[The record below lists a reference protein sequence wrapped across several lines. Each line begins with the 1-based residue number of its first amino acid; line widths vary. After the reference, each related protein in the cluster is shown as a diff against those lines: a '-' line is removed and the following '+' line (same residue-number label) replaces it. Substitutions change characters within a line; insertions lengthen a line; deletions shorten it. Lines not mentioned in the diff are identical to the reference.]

1 MRADLARVGAIL
13 VLGIAMLITGL
24 RFLQARFSERG
35 HYRLYVQFSDA
46 RNVSVGASVLMAGV
60 PVGFVRDV
68 ALVGTPP
75 VAELTLAIREA
86 VRIPRGSTF
95 RLVGGTLL
103 PTETRVEII
112 PPTTLSD
119 YLRPNER
126 LVGENPLDF
135 NAALNRL
142 TPQAERTL
150 AELRRTLAAARNLLE
165 DQQLRQSLL
174 QTLDAV
180 ERATEQ
186 TTRLLAQADRL
197 IAENRAT
204 IRQLLGQ
211 AASAT
216 RELRLA
222 LQNANRLL
230 SDPQLRDDLQATL
243 ASARAAAE
251 RAESA
256 LQQVNALV
264 SDPQLQDD
272 VRQTAHNLRTL
283 SERASTLADKTETV
297 LENATE
303 LTRNLNETV
312 TESRAVIQQAKS
324 TFERVNNALENA
336 VSLRTLGFEDATY
349 RLDLGFNAQTERY
362 RTDVLVTFFTR
373 DRRTVSLGLYDLTEG
388 NKLIAQYGTPLS
400 PQLHLRYGLYAA
412 KPGVGV
418 DYRFSGRGLLT
429 LDMFDPNDWQG
440 NLRLN
445 WRVSEHI
452 LLWGGIESPFRRN
465 QPAFGVRIE
474 R

>member
-60 PVGFVRDV
+60 PVGFVRDI
-68 ALVGTPP
+68 ALVGAPP
-75 VAELTLAIREA
+75 VAELTLAIREE

-112 PPTTLSD
+112 PPTAVSD

-150 AELRRTLAAARNLLE
+150 VELRRTLAAARHLLE

-186 TTRLLAQADRL
+186 TTRLLTQADRL

-204 IRQLLGQ
+204 IRHLLGQ

-222 LQNANRLL
+222 LQTANRLL

-264 SDPQLQDD
+264 SDPQLQND

-312 TESRAVIQQAKS
+312 TESKAVIQQAKS

-429 LDMFDPNDWQG
+429 LELFDPNDWQG

-445 WRVSEHI
+445 WRVSEHV